1 MTERKDGAAGGPF
14 GTDAPKYWAL
24 GLSVVPL
31 QPGSKRP
38 AQEIPGWPG
47 YVNGP
52 PNQMKQEEWL
62 ARYPDR
68 GIGLLT
74 GCPLPSGERL
84 GAIDVDQDEF
94 VRLTEVILCLR

>member
-1 MTERKDGAAGGPF
+1 MTKRKNEAAAGPF

-38 AQEIPGWPG
+38 AQEISGWQG
-47 YVNGP
+47 YVNEP
-52 PNQMKQEEWL
+52 PSLTKQEEWL

-74 GCPLPSGERL
+74 GGPLPSGERL